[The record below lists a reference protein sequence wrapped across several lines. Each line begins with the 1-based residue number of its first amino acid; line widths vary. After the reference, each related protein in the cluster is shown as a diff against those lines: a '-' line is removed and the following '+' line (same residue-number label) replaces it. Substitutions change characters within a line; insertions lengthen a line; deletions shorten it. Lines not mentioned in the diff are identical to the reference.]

1 MDIFELQE
9 LKAEYERE
17 LLLAEAKV
25 SVIADII
32 AKAEAKVAVVECEVA
47 EEAEA
52 QIEIPEIT
60 NY

>member
-1 MDIFELQE
+1 MDILELKE

-25 SVIADII
+25 SVINDII
-32 AKAEAKVAVVECEVA
+32 AKAESKVVETECEVA

-52 QIEIPEIT
+52 EMTETSI
-60 NY
+60 Y